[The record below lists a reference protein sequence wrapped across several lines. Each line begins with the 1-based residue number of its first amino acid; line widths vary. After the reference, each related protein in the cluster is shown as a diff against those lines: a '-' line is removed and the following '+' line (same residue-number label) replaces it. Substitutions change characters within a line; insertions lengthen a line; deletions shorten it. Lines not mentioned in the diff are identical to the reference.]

1 MAGGTG
7 DDTYVVDVSSD
18 DVVTELVGEG
28 SDTVTSANL
37 SLDLNL
43 YLNVENLSLT
53 GSADLN
59 LTGDANAN
67 AAHR

>member
-18 DVVTELVGEG
+18 VVTELVGGG

-43 YLNVENLSLT
+43 
-53 GSADLN
+53 GS
-59 LTGDANAN
+59 
-67 AAHR
+67 